1 MTNNAHSLLP
11 YNHLRTDKKY
21 RREND
26 LSQKAFGKLVGVSAQ
41 AVYKWE
47 QDLCYPDIFTLPRLA
62 SFLGCSTD
70 DFFIK
75 DEETDTKDIC
85 I

>member
-1 MTNNAHSLLP
+1 M
-11 YNHLRTDKKY
+11 
-21 RREND
+21 
-26 LSQKAFGKLVGVSAQ
+26 VGVSAQ

-75 DEETDTKDIC
+75 DEGSVDVISIK
-85 I
+85 

>member
-1 MTNNAHSLLP
+1 MPIPFYRITISE
-11 YNHLRTDKKY
+11 RIKKY
-21 RREND
+21 RRENK
-26 LSQKAFGKLVGVSAQ
+26 LSQKAFGNLVGVSAQ

-75 DEETDTKDIC
+75 DEGSVDVISIK
-85 I
+85 